1 MKSTIW
7 QTISKNEGAGVIQKA
22 GRFSEMDGRKTLFVS
37 DMDGTLLNENG
48 ALSEYTRHTLNAMCA
63 DGLYFSVATGR
74 TAVSALHILHGTA
87 LGAPV
92 VLMNGAVIYD
102 CAQKKYAQ
110 ILPIE
115 DDAAVLTALKVAG
128 VTGILYQIV
137 RGEQRS
143 FYEKAARG
151 PLLGFIRDRET
162 QYGEKHMQ
170 IGSLDRV
177 PPGQTV
183 YISAFDTQERVR
195 CAFDALA
202 DQPNV
207 RCFLYENSYYPGLWG
222 LDIHSAAASKAG
234 GIEFLREQYGFG
246 RVVCFGDS
254 GNDLPMFEVSDVRVA
269 VGNAKPELK
278 KAADFLCGANTED
291 GVVKWIENY
300 VKQTC
305 EKER

>member
-1 MKSTIW
+1 MN
-7 QTISKNEGAGVIQKA
+7 Q
-22 GRFSEMDGRKTLFVS
+22 TLFVS
-37 DMDGTLLNENG
+37 DLDGTLLNESG
-48 ALSEYTRHTLNAMCA
+48 ALSEYTRQSLNAMYA
-63 DGLYFSVATGR
+63 NGLHFSAATGR
-74 TAVSALHILHGTA
+74 TAVSALHILRGTA

-102 CAQKKYAQ
+102 CAQKKYVK

-115 DDAAVLTALKVAG
+115 DDAAVLAALKAAG
-128 VTGILYQIV
+128 VTGILYRIAG
-137 RGEQRS
+137 GEQQA
-143 FYEKAARG
+143 FYEKAAHG

-162 QYGEKHMQ
+162 QYGEEHTQ
-170 IGSLDRV
+170 VDDFSCV

-183 YISAFDTQERVR
+183 YISLFDTQENVQRV
-195 CAFDALA
+195 FDALA
-202 DQPNV
+202 DKAGIS
-207 RCFLYENSYYPGLWG
+207 CFLYENSYYPGLWG

-234 GIEFLREQYGFG
+234 GIEFLRAQYGFG

-291 GVVKWIENY
+291 GVVDWIKNY
-300 VKQTC
+300 VKQVR